1 MKKIDFKNISNSKNL
16 RLYILEHTLVIEEMI
31 SSAIGSVLN
40 IEWEKSKSFGFTS
53 SSLAFN
59 QKVTIIQDLNDISSE
74 EIKKF
79 GYLMNIRN
87 KFAHIRTVE
96 TWNEFIKIA
105 GNGNEI
111 KNALEKWYKEK
122 IEPELIDE
130 ELIMSFYFKYL
141 CDDLIIKLDYIIL
154 KSAME
159 RSNKAT
165 ANYLTLVENIEL
177 ANELRKLPNGKEI
190 IESLEKKLGRK
201 Y

>member
-31 SSAIGSVLN
+31 SNAIGSILN

-53 SSLAFN
+53 SSLTFN
-59 QKVTIIQDLNDISSE
+59 QKVTIVQDLNDISLD

-87 KFAHIRTVE
+87 KFAHVRTVE
-96 TWNEFIKIA
+96 TWSEFINIS

-122 IEPELIDE
+122 TKSELIDG
-130 ELIMSFYFKYL
+130 ELIMCFYFDCL
-141 CDDLIIKLDYIIL
+141 CHDLIFRLDYIIL
-154 KSAME
+154 KSALD
-159 RSNKAT
+159 RLNKA
-165 ANYLTLVENIEL
+165 NEHHLNLVENIEL
-177 ANELRKLPNGKEI
+177 ANALRKAPNGKEI

-201 Y
+201 F

>member
-31 SSAIGSVLN
+31 SNAIGSVLN

-59 QKVTIIQDLNDISSE
+59 QKVTIVQNLNDISTD

-87 KFAHIRTVE
+87 KFAHVRTVE
-96 TWNEFIKIA
+96 TWSEFINIS

-122 IEPELIDE
+122 IKSELIDDE
-130 ELIMSFYFKYL
+130 SIMSFYFNCL
-141 CDDLIIKLDYIIL
+141 CHDLIFRLDYIIL
-154 KSAME
+154 KSSLD
-159 RSNKAT
+159 RLNKA
-165 ANYLTLVENIEL
+165 NEHHLNLVENIEL
-177 ANELRKLPNGKEI
+177 VNALRKAPNGKEI

-201 Y
+201 F

>member
-16 RLYILEHTLVIEEMI
+16 RLYILEHNLVIEEMI
-31 SSAIGSVLN
+31 SKAIGSVLN

-53 SSLAFN
+53 SSLPFN
-59 QKVTIIQDLNDISSE
+59 QKVTLVQDLNDINPV

-96 TWNEFIKIA
+96 TWSEFFRIA
-105 GNGNEI
+105 GNANEI

-122 IEPELIDE
+122 LEPGLNEE
-130 ELIMSFYFKYL
+130 ELIISFYFKCL
-141 CDDLIIKLDYIIL
+141 CQDLIFRLDHIIN
-154 KSAME
+154 KSALN
-159 RSNKAT
+159 RLNKANEHHLNL
-165 ANYLTLVENIEL
+165 AENIEL
-177 ANELRKLPNGKEI
+177 ANELRKAPNGKAI

-201 Y
+201 L